1 MGMYKVQQAYLESEI
16 LQADPLRL
24 VQLLYRGAI
33 EAVGKARLH
42 VQRGEIKARSVQI
55 TKAMDILAELASS
68 MDLERGG
75 DLAKNLVV
83 LYDYMIAQ
91 LQTANFQQVE
101 GPLVEVE
108 KLLTTLAEAWEQI
121 APQSLSGNAM
131 ELAACASG
139 EEAGYSPRSFVY

>member
-1 MGMYKVQQAYLESEI
+1 MYQVRQAYLESEI

-42 VQRGEIKARSVQI
+42 LQRGEIKARSAQI

-75 DLAKNLVV
+75 DLAKNLVM

-121 APQSLSGNAM
+121 APQTLPGSSM

>member
-1 MGMYKVQQAYLESEI
+1 MYQVQQAYLESEI

-42 VQRGEIKARSVQI
+42 LQRGEIKARSAQI
-55 TKAMDILAELASS
+55 TKAMDILGELTSS

-75 DLAKNLVV
+75 DLAKNLVM
-83 LYDYMIAQ
+83 LYDYMSAQ
-91 LQTANFQQVE
+91 LQTANFQQIE

-108 KLLTTLAEAWEQI
+108 KLLTTLCEAWEQI
-121 APQSLSGNAM
+121 GPRSISGSAM

-139 EEAGYSPRSFVY
+139 DEAGYSPRSFVY